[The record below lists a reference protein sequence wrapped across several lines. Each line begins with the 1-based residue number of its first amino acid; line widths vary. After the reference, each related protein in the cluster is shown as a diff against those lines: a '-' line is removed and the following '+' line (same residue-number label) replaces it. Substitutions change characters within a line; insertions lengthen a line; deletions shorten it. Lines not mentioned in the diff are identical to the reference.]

1 MSRQTIRFLAA
12 LGGVTVSTAII
23 GCADAPV
30 GPLTG
35 VEFRSEL
42 VLSYDPCQHSAHF
55 LNCEI
60 IDSQT
65 SQGWMVQLS
74 QGWMADPPPVCLQMK
89 AALDNL
95 VDFGDLQIGDGSYA
109 GLYGVSDLGGDR
121 ATLDRSLNFTDG
133 VINDV
138 GLFTVLHEAL
148 HMAGYSHNNPQHPQY
163 LSQPEFEEQVRSCNG
178 VGTPPS

>member
-42 VLSYDPCQHSAHF
+42 VLSYDPCQHSA
-55 LNCEI
+55 
-60 IDSQT
+60 
-65 SQGWMVQLS
+65 
-74 QGWMADPPPVCLQMK
+74 
-89 AALDNL
+89 LDNL

-109 GLYGVSDLGGDR
+109 GLYGVSDLGGD
-121 ATLDRSLNFTDG
+121 
-133 VINDV
+133 
-138 GLFTVLHEAL
+138 
-148 HMAGYSHNNPQHPQY
+148 
-163 LSQPEFEEQVRSCNG
+163 
-178 VGTPPS
+178 